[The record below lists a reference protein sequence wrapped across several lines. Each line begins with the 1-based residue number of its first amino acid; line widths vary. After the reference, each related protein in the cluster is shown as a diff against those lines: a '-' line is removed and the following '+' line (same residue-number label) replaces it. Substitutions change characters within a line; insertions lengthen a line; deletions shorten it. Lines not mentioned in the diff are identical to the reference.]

1 MEEISVKT
9 KERNQGIELLR
20 IICMMCMIIQHIIGH
35 GWVIQLLRP
44 DTWKYELVVMLR
56 SLCLFGISG
65 FALISGYVG
74 VQSRF
79 RYSSVVLQWTKV
91 WLYSVFFT
99 VLGSILEP
107 GSVTRGGWFGALLPT
122 LNTTYWYFTAY
133 LGCVMFAPVINKAM
147 KQMTRKQGTVIV
159 VTLIYIFSMFSNAL
173 GTDAMYVDVG
183 KGTLWLVILYTVG
196 AYFGHFKPHERVPK
210 AVLWVFAGISTM
222 VMALLQ
228 PVAQR
233 LGIAYL
239 SGDPLNNSIQ
249 TLLMALA
256 MVLLFSR
263 LEIRRGKRW
272 ISWLGGA
279 SFGVYV
285 LHEHPYI
292 RKYTITQSYRLTELG
307 NAQLLAAI
315 VLFAAAIYLGCAV
328 VDALRQKIY
337 DRLHLKQKLQAIEHK
352 LIGDL
357 WAD

>member
-1 MEEISVKT
+1 MKT
-9 KERNQGIELLR
+9 KERNMGIELLR
-20 IICMMCMIIQHIIGH
+20 IICMLCIIIQHIIGH
-35 GWVIQLLRP
+35 GWVIQSLHP
-44 DTWKYELVVMLR
+44 GTWKYDLVVMLR
-56 SLCLFGISG
+56 SLCLFSISG

-99 VLGSILEP
+99 ALSGIVEP
-107 GSVTRGGWFGALLPT
+107 GTVTKGDWFKALLPT

-133 LGCVMFAPVINKAM
+133 LGCAMFAPVINKAM
-147 KQMTRKQGTVIV
+147 KQMTRKQGTVVV

-173 GTDAMYVDVG
+173 GGDTMYVDVG
-183 KGTLWLVILYTVG
+183 KGTLWLVVLYAVG
-196 AYFGHFKPHERVPK
+196 AYFGHFKPHERVPM
-210 AVLWVFAGISTM
+210 AVLWVLAGLSAI

-239 SGDPLNNSIQ
+239 SGDPRNNSIQ
-249 TLLMALA
+249 TVMMALA

-272 ISWLGGA
+272 VSWLGGA
-279 SFGVYV
+279 SFSVYV
-285 LHEHPYI
+285 LHEHSFI
-292 RKYTITQSYRLTELG
+292 RKYTITQAYRLTVLG
-307 NAQLLAAI
+307 RVQILVGI
-315 VLFAAAIYLGCAV
+315 VLFAMAIYLGCAL
-328 VDALRQKIY
+328 VDAVRQKIY
-337 DRLHLKQKLQAIEHK
+337 DKLHVKQKIEAIERR